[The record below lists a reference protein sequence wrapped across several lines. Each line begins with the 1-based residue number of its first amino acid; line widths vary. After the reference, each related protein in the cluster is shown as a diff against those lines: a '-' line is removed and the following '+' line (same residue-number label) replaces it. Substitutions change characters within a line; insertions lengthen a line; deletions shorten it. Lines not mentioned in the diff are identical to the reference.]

1 MADVILSPGSWDA
14 QETNLLI
21 YWNWMYFGCYMSWI
35 IFLSHSFS
43 PLFTDAPFVVPE
55 LFPLMGADV
64 YTVSSMSALTYKGQQ
79 WSEMERKKGTH

>member
-55 LFPLMGADV
+55 LLSLMGADV